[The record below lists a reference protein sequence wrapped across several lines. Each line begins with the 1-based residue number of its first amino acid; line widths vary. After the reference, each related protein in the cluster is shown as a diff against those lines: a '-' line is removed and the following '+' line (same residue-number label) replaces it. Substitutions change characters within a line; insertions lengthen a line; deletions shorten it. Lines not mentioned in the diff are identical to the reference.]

1 MDPDGI
7 KSVTM
12 GRVSQFGWLG
22 CCSLDSSM
30 IKLVGRI
37 FAHLGIHVGWMN
49 SGNCL
54 WWKNHHWSR
63 VNHEVVWSSG
73 EGAIDATNALV
84 KEAQVAL
91 KNITSL
97 DAFVN
102 K

>member
-1 MDPDGI
+1 
-7 KSVTM
+7 
-12 GRVSQFGWLG
+12 
-22 CCSLDSSM
+22 
-30 IKLVGRI
+30 
-37 FAHLGIHVGWMN
+37 
-49 SGNCL
+49 
-54 WWKNHHWSR
+54 